1 MNRRHQRHLLPAL
14 TAAGTLLL
22 IGCTLSLPAGR
33 GQVQDYAAG
42 TTGEEQEANAQE
54 KTKRPIR
61 RMRTSLSLPY
71 FSFAQSLNP
80 RS

>member
-1 MNRRHQRHLLPAL
+1 MNRKHHRHVLPAL

-22 IGCTLSLPAGR
+22 IGCTLSFPAGR
-33 GQVQDYAAG
+33 GAIQDYAAG
-42 TTGEEQEANAQE
+42 TTGEEQEADAQE
-54 KTKRPIR
+54 KRSRPIR

>member
-1 MNRRHQRHLLPAL
+1 MASKHSRHVLPAL
-14 TAAGTLLL
+14 TVSGALMVFGCSAALQG
-22 IGCTLSLPAGR
+22 
-33 GQVQDYAAG
+33 GQTDSRNYAAQ
-42 TTGEEQEANAQE
+42 TAGEQQDATAPSNA
-54 KTKRPIR
+54 KRPAR

>member
-1 MNRRHQRHLLPAL
+1 L

-22 IGCTLSLPAGR
+22 IGCTLSFPAGR
-33 GQVQDYAAG
+33 GAAQDYAAG
-42 TTGEEQEANAQE
+42 TTGEEQEADAQE
-54 KTKRPIR
+54 KRSRPIR

>member
-1 MNRRHQRHLLPAL
+1 MASKHSRHVLPAL
-14 TAAGTLLL
+14 TVSGALLLLGCSAALQSSQTDRGNYAAQAAGE
-22 IGCTLSLPAGR
+22 
-33 GQVQDYAAG
+33 QQDATAP
-42 TTGEEQEANAQE
+42 THA
-54 KTKRPIR
+54 KRPAR

>member
-33 GQVQDYAAG
+33 GAVQDYAAG
-42 TTGEEQEANAQE
+42 TTGEEQEANVQE
-54 KTKRPIR
+54 KRRPIR

>member
-1 MNRRHQRHLLPAL
+1 MNRSHQRHLFPAL

-33 GQVQDYAAG
+33 GPVQDYAAG

-54 KTKRPIR
+54 KTRRPVR